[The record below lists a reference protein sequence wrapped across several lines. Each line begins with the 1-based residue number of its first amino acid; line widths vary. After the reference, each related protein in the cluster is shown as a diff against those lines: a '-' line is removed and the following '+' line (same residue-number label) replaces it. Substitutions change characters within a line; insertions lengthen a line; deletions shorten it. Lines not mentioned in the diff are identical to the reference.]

1 MMRRTTNGGIAAI
14 AIRHRRWVLGLW
26 IVVVAL
32 LAPLAGGIE
41 KKLDVSARVD
51 DSESAHVDEL
61 LRYRFAS
68 PFARYAVLVLS
79 GVPSPATPPGDS
91 ILRRVLDDVRAVPG
105 VTGTVS
111 YLDGRD
117 TIFVSRQARSS
128 FAIVGIDPGDSAAD
142 VMVSPLRAASRQIV
156 ASFRVR
162 YPDVTLQWTGDVAL
176 NYDIRVVSAEQGQT
190 AERRVL
196 PLTLVMLVA
205 AFGALTAALL
215 PIVVAGA
222 AITLAFGCAAVLA
235 IHLPLSILLQNI
247 VTMLGLGLGID
258 YALLMVS
265 RFREELTA
273 GHDPSVAAVHAAR
286 GAGHTILLSAA
297 SVLIGF
303 AALVLIPLNELRA
316 VAVGGALVV
325 VTSALTAVL
334 PLPVLL
340 AILGARVDRGRMI
353 RRKRV
358 AGMHDA
364 RWRRWANWVATR
376 PLTVLAIA
384 GIPLIALAAQARRID
399 TSLPRVDWLP
409 PGMESAQALS
419 TLETMNRAGAVQALR
434 VVVELPSGMSV
445 LDAPGWTAVDRVT
458 KALQTDPRVAR
469 AQSLPILF
477 PLERPSLTAISLIP
491 GDMLATFASRDQ
503 RAAVIELIPAS
514 NLDFPSLTRL
524 VRDLRARDVGHM
536 SGVNG
541 MKMSIGGLPA
551 FNADYEDAIAG
562 RVWLVVALVI
572 GGTLIALLVGFRS
585 VIVPLKAVA
594 LNLLSVAASL
604 GAVVLVFQDGHGAS
618 ILGAPAMGS
627 LFPALPALVFC
638 IVFGLSMDYEVF
650 LVARVLEARQSGLTE
665 QDAMAEGLTRTGGV
679 ITSAAAIMIVVFAAF
694 TLGQFLMIKVLG
706 FALAVAVL
714 LDATVVRL
722 AIGPALLRLAGQWN
736 WWPSRMPDPRSR
748 ISAEHDPDVAATRGL
763 CAVETQH
770 VA

>member
-1 MMRRTTNGGIAAI
+1 
-14 AIRHRRWVLGLW
+14 VLGSW
-26 IVVVAL
+26 VAL
-32 LAPLAGGIE
+32 VAALAPLAAGIE
-41 KKLDVSARVD
+41 RKLDVSARVD
-51 DSESAHVDEL
+51 GSESARVDEMV
-61 LRYRFAS
+61 RHRFAS
-68 PFARYAVLVLS
+68 PFARYAVLVVG
-79 GVPSPATPPGDS
+79 GVPSPATPAGDT
-91 ILRRVLDDVRAVPG
+91 ILRRVLDDVRGVPG

-111 YLDGRD
+111 YLDARD
-117 TIFVSRQARSS
+117 TIFVSANARST
-128 FAIVGIDPGDSAAD
+128 FAIIGIDPGDSAAD
-142 VMVSPLRAASRQIV
+142 VMVPPLRAASKQIV
-156 ASFRVR
+156 ATLRER
-162 YPDVTLQWTGDVAL
+162 YPNVTLQWTGDVAL
-176 NYDIRVVSAEQGQT
+176 NYDIRVASAEQGQA

-205 AFGALTAALL
+205 AFGALVAALV

-222 AITLAFGCAAVLA
+222 AITLAFGFAAALA
-235 IHLPLSILLQNI
+235 IHTSLSILLQNI

-273 GHDPSVAAVHAAR
+273 GHEPPTAAIHAAR

-325 VTSALTAVL
+325 ATSALTAVL
-334 PLPVLL
+334 PLPGLL
-340 AILGARVDRGRMI
+340 AILGSRVDRGRI
-353 RRKRV
+353 LRRTRSV
-358 AGMHDA
+358 ATRHG
-364 RWRRWANWVATR
+364 RWRHWANWIAAR
-376 PLTVLAIA
+376 PLTVLAIT
-384 GIPLIALAAQARRID
+384 GIPVLALATQTRRID

-409 PGMESAQALS
+409 PKMESAQALS
-419 TLETMNRAGAVQALR
+419 TLAKIDRAGVVQALR
-434 VVVELPSGMSV
+434 VVIELPSRMSV
-445 LDAPGWTAVDRVT
+445 LEPAGWTAVDRVT
-458 KALQTDPRVAR
+458 HALQLDARIAR
-469 AQSLPILF
+469 AQSLPIIF

-491 GDMLATFASRDQ
+491 GDMLTTFTSKDQ
-503 RAAVIELIPAS
+503 RAAVIEVIPTS
-514 NLDFPSLTRL
+514 NLDFPALTRL
-524 VRDLRARDVGHM
+524 VRDLRERDIEQM
-536 SGVNG
+536 AGVRGAG
-541 MKMSIGGLPA
+541 MAIGGLPA

-572 GGTLIALLVGFRS
+572 GGTLLALLVGFRS
-585 VIVPLKAVA
+585 ILVPIKAVA

-618 ILGAPAMGS
+618 LLGAPAMGS

-650 LVARVLEARQSGLTE
+650 LVARVLEARRSGMTE

-714 LDATVVRL
+714 FDATVVRL
-722 AIGPALLRLAGQWN
+722 AIGPALLRLAGHWN
-736 WWPSRMPDPRSR
+736 WWPTRMPEPRAGITQVSEPAIVSER
-748 ISAEHDPDVAATRGL
+748 EVSPA
-763 CAVETQH
+763 ETQTL
-770 VA
+770 A